1 MQTPFELR
9 LDPAGSETGPT
20 RQGLSPTVSLFSA
33 IEQDYSRPMQSL
45 LRIALVSIT
54 LSILTLAQQAPPPA
68 STVDDDFI
76 QKQFGSTCK
85 LMPGPPQLKAD
96 LDGDGIEDLVV
107 AGHCTN
113 PLTDQAEDNFTVID
127 PYNAFYGYGN
137 TKITTQ
143 FASEDPAVRGVVLL
157 VIHGVGPEA
166 WRAATPKAKFVII
179 NLPFKQVAVKK
190 LSVKK
195 KTVMAIYAEETG
207 GDRMTS
213 AIFWDGKKYRYQPI
227 GSSMEQ

>member
-1 MQTPFELR
+1 
-9 LDPAGSETGPT
+9 
-20 RQGLSPTVSLFSA
+20 
-33 IEQDYSRPMQSL
+33 MQSL
-45 LRIALVSIT
+45 RISRFLILGLALTSIA
-54 LSILTLAQQAPPPA
+54 LAQQTPPP
-68 STVDDDFI
+68 STSAVDDDFI
-76 QKQFGSTCK
+76 QKEFGSTCK

-96 LDGDGIEDLVV
+96 LDGDGIEDLIV

-113 PLTDQAEDNFTVID
+113 PLADQAEDNFTVID

-143 FASEDPAVRGVVLL
+143 FASEDPATRGLVLL
-157 VIHGVGPEA
+157 VIHGAGPEA
-166 WRAATPKAKFVII
+166 WRAAAPKAKFVII
-179 NLPFKQVAVKK
+179 NLPFKQIAVKK

-213 AIFWDGKKYRYQPI
+213 ATFWDGKKYRYQPI
-227 GSSMEQ
+227 GSSME

>member
-1 MQTPFELR
+1 
-9 LDPAGSETGPT
+9 
-20 RQGLSPTVSLFSA
+20 
-33 IEQDYSRPMQSL
+33 MQSSFL
-45 LRIALVSIT
+45 SIRLILVSII
-54 LSILTLAQQAPPPA
+54 LSILATAQPAPSPSTP
-68 STVDDDFI
+68 TVDDDFI

-113 PLTDQAEDNFTVID
+113 PLADQADDNFTVID
-127 PYNAFYGYGN
+127 PYNTFYGYGN

-143 FASEDPAVRGVVLL
+143 FASEDPAIQGLVLL
-157 VIHGVGPEA
+157 VIHGAGPEA

-190 LSVKK
+190 LTVKK

-213 AIFWDGKKYRYQPI
+213 ATFWDGKKYRYQPI
-227 GSSMEQ
+227 GSGMGD

>member
-1 MQTPFELR
+1 MQFPCLVR
-9 LDPAGSETGPT
+9 L
-20 RQGLSPTVSLFSA
+20 V
-33 IEQDYSRPMQSL
+33 
-45 LRIALVSIT
+45 LVSIT
-54 LSILTLAQQAPPPA
+54 LSILALGQQTPPPSS

-85 LMPGPPQLKAD
+85 LMAGPPQLKAD
-96 LDGDGIEDLVV
+96 LDGDGVEDLVV
-107 AGHCTN
+107 AGRCTN

-127 PYNAFYGYGN
+127 PYNQFYGYGN

-143 FASEDPAVRGVVLL
+143 FASEDPAVRGIVLL
-157 VIHGVGPEA
+157 VIHGTGPEA

-179 NLPFKQVAVKK
+179 NLPFKQIAVKK

-213 AIFWDGKKYRYQPI
+213 ATFWDGKKYRYQPI

>member
-1 MQTPFELR
+1 
-9 LDPAGSETGPT
+9 
-20 RQGLSPTVSLFSA
+20 
-33 IEQDYSRPMQSL
+33 MQSPFRL
-45 LRIALVSIT
+45 ILVSIT
-54 LSILTLAQQAPPPA
+54 LSILALAQQAPPPSV
-68 STVDDDFI
+68 STADDDFI

-107 AGHCTN
+107 AARCTN

-127 PYNAFYGYGN
+127 PYNQFYGYGN

-143 FASEDPAVRGVVLL
+143 FASEDPAVRGIVLL
-157 VIHGVGPEA
+157 VIHGAGPDA

-179 NLPFKQVAVKK
+179 NLPFKQIAVKK

-213 AIFWDGKKYRYQPI
+213 ATFWDGKKYRYQPI

>member
-1 MQTPFELR
+1 
-9 LDPAGSETGPT
+9 
-20 RQGLSPTVSLFSA
+20 
-33 IEQDYSRPMQSL
+33 MQSL
-45 LRIALVSIT
+45 RISSFLLALVLTSIA
-54 LSILTLAQQAPPPA
+54 LAQQAAPGTAPN
-68 STVDDDFI
+68 VDDDFI

-107 AGHCTN
+107 AGRCTN
-113 PLTDQAEDNFTVID
+113 PLADQAEDNFTVID
-127 PYNAFYGYGN
+127 PYNQFYGYGN

-143 FASEDPAVRGVVLL
+143 FASEDPAVRGIVLL
-157 VIHGVGPEA
+157 VIHGAGPEA

-179 NLPFKQVAVKK
+179 NLPFKQIAVKK

-213 AIFWDGKKYRYQPI
+213 ATFWDGKKYRYQPI

>member
-1 MQTPFELR
+1 
-9 LDPAGSETGPT
+9 
-20 RQGLSPTVSLFSA
+20 
-33 IEQDYSRPMQSL
+33 MQSL
-45 LRIALVSIT
+45 RISRFLILGLALASIA
-54 LSILTLAQQAPPPA
+54 LAQQTPPA
-68 STVDDDFI
+68 STSAADDDFI

-113 PLTDQAEDNFTVID
+113 PLVDQAEDNFTVID

-143 FASEDPAVRGVVLL
+143 FASEDPATRGLVLL
-157 VIHGVGPEA
+157 VIHGAGPEA
-166 WRAATPKAKFVII
+166 WRAAAPKAKFVII
-179 NLPFKQVAVKK
+179 NLPFKQIAVKK

-195 KTVMAIYAEETG
+195 KTVMAIYAEEMG

-213 AIFWDGKKYRYQPI
+213 ATFWDGKKYRYQPI